1 MVAFWSCRQHTSF
14 FECVSVPL
22 AQLVQRVDLAALIR
36 ETIDTKTAVTEQLA
50 SLGTQHLVLECRRL
64 GLEPLTIG
72 DIASDLP
79 VHAGLGARINLGLAK
94 AERLPGRLEHWHCRA
109 AASPMPGR
117 LDRKSTRL
125 NSSHVK
131 SSYAVV

>member
-1 MVAFWSCRQHTSF
+1 
-14 FECVSVPL
+14 
-22 AQLVQRVDLAALIR
+22 
-36 ETIDTKTAVTEQLA
+36 TIDTKTAVTEQLA

-79 VHAGLGARINLGLAK
+79 VQAGLGARINLGLAK

-117 LDRKSTRL
+117 LRARTEPERL
-125 NSSHVK
+125 AGQAGTGQCGAPVERCDK
-131 SSYAVV
+131 LPFTDQVVVGLEHRLPRIVG